1 MYKYIAII
9 VLTVA
14 VVVPSVAFAQDAT
27 TSDATSSLSDTS
39 RVTITPASPFFF
51 LKRAFENVGTFF
63 TFGNE
68 AKTQRYLALAERRLA
83 EAEQLAKEGD
93 ERAQEAVALYEAQ
106 LERARLR
113 VENAGEETLER
124 VTSATSN
131 HISVLERVREQVG
144 EPARDVIDRNIDR
157 AKEQQEELLS
167 RLEEVAPERAA
178 RVAGEALTKRIEDV
192 KERIQN
198 ADGARAEE
206 ITNDIERW
214 RAFAERV
221 REQYD
226 VDAELA
232 EELDDALGRFEEL
245 GGVWSEI
252 PESLQ
257 RRLEE
262 IRQDL
267 LQGQAYTI
275 RNITED
281 NPEKA
286 QDVLDR
292 IMERRAMRAEDMDGD
307 AMPEDSMGPR
317 MEVDVRNSDDVL
329 RRLYPIIRGGDSSFD
344 GDGSSSS
351 NNPQDDIDSVRS
363 TFPLELQSLPFL
375 PTPLRFNNEGES
387 QGQNRI
393 MERESSDPD
402 SDADDTSD
410 TQRIRSSSGRGSD
423 DN

>member
-9 VLTVA
+9 LLTVIVVAPSA
-14 VVVPSVAFAQDAT
+14 VFAQDVT

-39 RVTITPASPFFF
+39 RVTITPASSFFF

-106 LERARLR
+106 LERARER
-113 VENAGEETLER
+113 VENAGEDTLER
-124 VTSATSN
+124 VASATSN

-144 EPARDVIDRNIDR
+144 EPARDAIDHNIDR
-157 AKEQQEELLS
+157 AKEQQEALLS

-178 RVAGEALTKRIEDV
+178 RVAGEALTKSIEDV

-198 ADGARAEE
+198 ANGARAEE

-214 RAFAERV
+214 RAFAERI

-226 VDAELA
+226 VDVELA
-232 EELDDALGRFEEL
+232 EELDGALGRFEEI

-275 RNITED
+275 SDITED
-281 NPEKA
+281 NPQKA
-286 QDVLDR
+286 QELLER
-292 IMERRAMRAEDMDGD
+292 IMERRAMRVEDMQGD
-307 AMPEDSMGPR
+307 ATPRESLELHFED
-317 MEVDVRNSDDVL
+317 
-329 RRLYPIIRGGDSSFD
+329 DSSS
-344 GDGSSSS
+344 G
-351 NNPQDDIDSVRS
+351 NTPQTNTDSLRNAL
-363 TFPLELQSLPFL
+363 PLELQSLPFI
-375 PTPLRFNNEGES
+375 PTPLRLNSEGGLQEQNRVTNEGS
-387 QGQNRI
+387 F
-393 MERESSDPD
+393 D
-402 SDADDTSD
+402 SDSDDDTTSD
-410 TQRIRSSSGRGSD
+410 RQNIRSSFERGSD
-423 DN
+423 DE